1 MYKHY
6 WTYIMASNNRST
18 LYIGVT
24 DNLERRVTEH
34 KSGLI
39 PGFTQ
44 KYKCHNLVYYE
55 MFSDIDQ
62 AIYREKQLKGWKR
75 CKKDALIDTMN
86 PERKDLASFIQIDS
100 SLRSE

>member
-44 KYKCHNLVYYE
+44 KYHCHNLVYYE
-55 MFSDIDQ
+55 EFSDIEQ
-62 AIYREKQLKGWKR
+62 AISREKQLKGWKR
-75 CKKDALIDTMN
+75 SKKDALIDTMN
-86 PERKDLASFIQIDS
+86 PEKNDLAAFIQIDS